1 MTVAWVD
8 KEVTCYKTEWKE
20 RDVTC
25 TVMRA
30 HYKDVVETHKC
41 NVCVP
46 VWTDKKEKVWVCNMV
61 AKEVV
66 RDVTRCKMERTCCT
80 DPCTGCTHT
89 VCKPVTYVEQVK
101 CTVWEN
107 HPLEKEVT
115 VKVCSYKT
123 EEKTYQ
129 STHRV
134 CEYKPEQVT
143 YKERYCV
150 SVPYKTTVKVAVCVP
165 APVCPPAPTD
175 CK

>member
-1 MTVAWVD
+1 MRKLTAAALGLLALVAVSLPAQAGHRRSCCNECAPECSAPTTVAWVD

-25 TVMRA
+25 NVMRA

-46 VWTDKKEKVWVCNMV
+46 VWTEKKEKVWVCNMV
-61 AKEVV
+61 AREVV
-66 RDVTRCKMERTCCT
+66 RDVTRCRMERTCCT

-89 VCKPVTYVEQVK
+89 VCKPVTYVEQGK

-107 HPLEKEVT
+107 HPIEKEVT

-129 STHRV
+129 RTH
-134 CEYKPEQVT
+134 P
-143 YKERYCV
+143 
-150 SVPYKTTVKVAVCVP
+150 
-165 APVCPPAPTD
+165 
-175 CK
+175 